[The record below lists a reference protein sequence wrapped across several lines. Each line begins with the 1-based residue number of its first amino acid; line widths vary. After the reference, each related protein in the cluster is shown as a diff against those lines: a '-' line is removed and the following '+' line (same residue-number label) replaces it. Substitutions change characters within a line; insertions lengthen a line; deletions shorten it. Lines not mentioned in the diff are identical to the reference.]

1 MQLTGDA
8 TRLRIF
14 IGEADKH
21 RHAPLY
27 EMIVK
32 EARAA
37 GLAGATAWRGVLSF
51 GATSRIRSAKILDLS
66 SDLPIIIEIVDDE
79 ARISAFVPRLNILL
93 EEAESGGLVTLEKVS
108 IIRHLHS
115 PRGTPPSAQCS

>member
-8 TRLRIF
+8 KLLRIF

-21 RHAPLY
+21 RHTPLY
-27 EMIVK
+27 EAIVR

-51 GATSRIRSAKILDLS
+51 GANSRIRSAKILDLS
-66 SDLPIIIEIVDDE
+66 SDLPLIIEIVDDE
-79 ARISAFVPRLNILL
+79 ARINAFLPRLNALF
-93 EEAESGGLVTLEKVS
+93 EEAQCGGLVTMEKVS
-108 IIRHLHS
+108 IIRHVHS
-115 PRGTPPSAQCS
+115 PRNTPAV

>member
-8 TRLRIF
+8 TLLRIF

-21 RHAPLY
+21 RHTPLY
-27 EMIVK
+27 EAIVK
-32 EARAA
+32 EARTA

-51 GATSRIRSAKILDLS
+51 GANSRIRSAKILDLS
-66 SDLPIIIEIVDDE
+66 SDLPLIIEIVDE
-79 ARISAFVPRLNILL
+79 EPRISAFLPRLNTLF
-93 EEAESGGLVTLEKVS
+93 EEAQCGGLVTMEKVG

-115 PRGTPPSAQCS
+115 PDATHPPA